1 MHVAQQPLDP
11 APGTATLPAM
21 FRRLISGAMRSSVE
35 ELLSKP
41 LQELVESQ
49 KIIVAEQRR
58 LGERIDGVASQLNQ
72 RIDGV
77 AGQLNQRIDGLSE
90 RFDGLSE
97 RFDGLSERIDGLSER
112 IDGLSARVDGLSA
125 QVGGLRGEVSEMR
138 GEVAGMKVEVASLK
152 RDRDSADDLVHRV
165 TRIED
170 RLFSGS
176 N

>member
-97 RFDGLSERIDGLSER
+97 RIDGLSER